1 MDNFQPVNR
10 VGKLITHDDT
20 PSNVYWLQEFPD
32 ATATIFVSPGIDEGL
47 LLPPVPTIKEVDG
60 LYVGKEILG
69 TAPFTDGVHRSIR
82 GHIAQFIP
90 EVRSADTLSFKAEIS
105 LVEPVVVENARID
118 SITLPIEMIRRSA
131 HC

>member
-1 MDNFQPVNR
+1 MDKFQSVNR
-10 VGKLITHDDT
+10 IGQLITHDDT
-20 PSNVYWLQEFPD
+20 PSNVYWTQEFPH
-32 ATATIFVSPGIDEGL
+32 ATATIFVSPGIGEGL

-90 EVRSADTLSFKAEIS
+90 EVRSLDALSFKAEIT
-105 LVEPVVVENARID
+105 LDKPVIINNTRID
-118 SITLPIEMIRRSA
+118 SISLPIEMIRRSA